1 MRVKPLKP
9 LNMNINHIE
18 ITQIKGIIAKASI
31 EELRMLNETIINTI
45 KYKRNL
51 ESSVKKVGLSVGMS
65 VRVNHP
71 KLAGQELSV
80 NKINRTK
87 ATLSIKSG
95 KCFIVPISLI
105 EY

>member
-1 MRVKPLKP
+1 
-9 LNMNINHIE
+9 MNINHIE

-45 KYKRNL
+45 KYKRTL
-51 ESSVKKVGLSVGMS
+51 EASIKKVELSVGMR

-71 KLAGQELSV
+71 KLAGRELEIK
-80 NKINRTK
+80 KIGRTK
-87 ATLSIKSG
+87 ATLGVIGGLSSYN
-95 KCFIVPISLI
+95 VPISLI

>member
-1 MRVKPLKP
+1 
-9 LNMNINHIE
+9 MNINHIE
-18 ITQIKGIIAKASI
+18 ITQIKSIIAKASI

-45 KYKRNL
+45 KYKRNV
-51 ESSVKKVGLSVGMS
+51 EASVKKVGLSVGMS

-87 ATLSIKSG
+87 ATLSVKSG
-95 KCFIVPISLI
+95 KCFVVPISLI

>member
-1 MRVKPLKP
+1 
-9 LNMNINHIE
+9 MNINHIE
-18 ITQIKGIIAKASI
+18 ITQINGIIAKASI

-45 KYKRNL
+45 KFKRTTEASL
-51 ESSVKKVGLSVGMS
+51 KKMKLSVGMK

-71 KLAGQELSV
+71 KLAGKELSI

-87 ATLSIKSG
+87 ATVSVKSG
-95 KCFIVPISLI
+95 ACYIVPISLI

>member
-1 MRVKPLKP
+1 
-9 LNMNINHIE
+9 MNIS
-18 ITQIKGIIAKASI
+18 QLSSLSI
-31 EELRMLNETIINTI
+31 SELRSLNEAVISMI
-45 KYKRNL
+45 KHKRSM
-51 ESSVKKVGLSVGMS
+51 ESTLKKVGLSVGMS

-80 NKINRTK
+80 NKISRTK

-95 KCFIVPISLI
+95 KAYVVPISLI

>member
-1 MRVKPLKP
+1 
-9 LNMNINHIE
+9 MNINHIE
-18 ITQIKGIIAKASI
+18 ITQINGIIAKATI

-51 ESSVKKVGLSVGMS
+51 ESSAKKVGLAVGMT

-95 KCFIVPISLI
+95 KCFVVPISLI

>member
-1 MRVKPLKP
+1 
-9 LNMNINHIE
+9 MNINHIE
-18 ITQIKGIIAKASI
+18 ITQINGIIAKASI